1 MCVRVWL
8 AHAYRYIWNVFMFC
22 QRYFWCWKCA
32 SMYDRCVDRNQV
44 GIFSVFYIFFFSFGL
59 QHAFYYDD
67 SIYTFISTILF
78 SLCSISF
85 TCICMILLLFLVIE
99 RTSLTV
105 FITKKK
111 FCLVQKC
118 FFSNNMY
125 IFFKIFLIYFFTF
138 KYMFL
143 YFIRKYISATLLF

>member
-1 MCVRVWL
+1 
-8 AHAYRYIWNVFMFC
+8 
-22 QRYFWCWKCA
+22 
-32 SMYDRCVDRNQV
+32 MYDRCVDRNQV